1 MCIFFL
7 SVPIAGLSSDAI
19 WSCFFWTYL
28 SLYVSIRG
36 SVLFKP
42 LLSQEAFPYF
52 ILFTSHL
59 ISSDVLI
66 HILFY
71 IFSAHFSYLVS
82 SYLLPVYP
90 ILSYFLIYIYIYTP
104 NAVAPVMHGTG
115 GPRIS
120 TSTGAWPTALN
131 GVPMGTVQWVGVG
144 WGSGKPETSLS
155 VSLYIIY
162 NIIYHINNRIIYHL
176 ISYHI
181 ISYHIVSYHIISY
194 HIISYINNHIIY
206 QQSDH
211 ISFHESYHISYII

>member
-1 MCIFFL
+1 MSYYI
-7 SVPIAGLSSDAI
+7 
-19 WSCFFWTYL
+19 SCFTFSRLTFL
-28 SLYVSIRG
+28 ILYQVIFSR
-36 SVLFKP
+36 
-42 LLSQEAFPYF
+42 F
-52 ILFTSHL
+52 ILFYL
-59 ISSDVLI
+59 ISS
-66 HILFY
+66 
-71 IFSAHFSYLVS
+71 
-82 SYLLPVYP
+82 
-90 ILSYFLIYIYIYTP
+90 YIYIYTP

-181 ISYHIVSYHIISY
+181 ISYHIISYHIISYHIISY